1 MADPE
6 WDAFRPEIERLYVYE
21 SKPLSAVL
29 EYMENKYSMVTSRAK
44 LNRMLTAWGIEKSLT
59 TRPEEWPYIGRKILK
74 RKRDDEKESEIHIR
88 GEQVQPEKVKKKM
101 YREAYVPT
109 RDLISNVPSPQTP
122 EGVLVWTPASPGMR
136 LNWDRSLPWLR
147 FLQLLQ
153 PPRRQ
158 GPNTPSPLA
167 VSSPS
172 LSFPTP
178 SPSSSLA
185 ISSPGKSYAMYR
197 AVNRE
202 LLQRLSSIIPWGRL
216 NSPPTI
222 QSSSKTAAALT
233 ILMPEEFKGD
243 HQSLS
248 SRLSSSRNSGKDLL
262 AVELFLLSN
271 NLFPNDPEGR
281 STWGME
287 SEDMRVMKML
297 KDSGW
302 SDAKHL
308 RLLLSMQEPS
318 AEAIAEKVFASSL
331 RLLDLETVK
340 IMLEA
345 QMDPNGKIE
354 TVEDGMLTPLQFAA
368 SLDDDDDGAKLI
380 DLLVAHGASVNS
392 SIDEYTPLFYAIRP
406 HNTECMDKLLRQRA
420 VVTPPCLSAAT
431 MLDNFE
437 AFKEIVDSCPDV
449 NGRSGLQGHS
459 ALAEAVKIGD
469 VSMIQLLL
477 GKGAK
482 MNELVAIE
490 FEQDTATT
498 TILGL
503 GVQTQTLE
511 VIQSLLGHDVAI
523 SPEFNDFP
531 FISPL
536 TLAVERGRSDIV
548 MSLLQEGMDVNAL
561 DAGSD
566 KTLLERAA
574 KKKSLALCEAL
585 MANGAKLD
593 DENSSS
599 AAESSALL
607 VALMDGSTDIVALF
621 IAAHARLNDQY
632 TKPPGSV
639 LGAAIEMG
647 DMELIRMLI
656 TAGARMIGAM
666 IRKIGDLETAQF
678 LQGVGVL
685 QNLLLIS
692 GSRILAAAITDRQ
705 LNLAQYLLDHDAG
718 LGDQVGKEDDSSE
731 EQSPLEAAI
740 EQGNLRFAETLLDR
754 GAKVTDGVLAGAV
767 RSSYCDSMFQRR
779 LLAGFHGSAPSA
791 IGTAILFL
799 QPLDLFQEANIDPR
813 GTPILK
819 TSYSELEGSDFEIPS
834 AKSVLELGVIMG
846 NKEELLSLLEW
857 IPWSASLVGRA
868 LILAILIKE
877 QNLLGI
883 LMKFRPDVAEE
894 ITIATI
900 IHGVDD
906 SETITRNEGTYTPLQ
921 AAVKHQYIEVATEL
935 AKSADV
941 NFLGNGARRRTP
953 LQHAVENGNME
964 LVNMLLKRGAR
975 VDGAPA
981 EDGGATALQIAS
993 LRGYIGIAQRM
1004 LDLGADVNEAPAKRN
1019 GRTALQGAA
1028 EYGRIDMLHMLLD
1041 KGPSVV
1047 GDAERHYLKAVELAE
1062 GNGHMAAAKILKH
1075 FRSTVE
1081 PSPS

>member
-1 MADPE
+1 
-6 WDAFRPEIERLYVYE
+6 
-21 SKPLSAVL
+21 
-29 EYMENKYSMVTSRAK
+29 
-44 LNRMLTAWGIEKSLT
+44 
-59 TRPEEWPYIGRKILK
+59 
-74 RKRDDEKESEIHIR
+74 
-88 GEQVQPEKVKKKM
+88 
-101 YREAYVPT
+101 
-109 RDLISNVPSPQTP
+109 
-122 EGVLVWTPASPGMR
+122 
-136 LNWDRSLPWLR
+136 
-147 FLQLLQ
+147 
-153 PPRRQ
+153 
-158 GPNTPSPLA
+158 
-167 VSSPS
+167 
-172 LSFPTP
+172 
-178 SPSSSLA
+178 
-185 ISSPGKSYAMYR
+185 MYR

-202 LLQRLSSIIPWGRL
+202 LLQRLSSIIPWRRL
-216 NSPPTI
+216 NSPSSI

-233 ILMPEEFKGD
+233 ILMPEEFKGH

-271 NLFPNDPEGR
+271 NLFPHNPEGR

-308 RLLLSMQEPS
+308 RILLSTHEPS

-354 TVEDGMLTPLQFAA
+354 TVEHGMLTPLQFAA
-368 SLDDDDDGAKLI
+368 SLDDDEGAELI
-380 DLLVAHGASVNS
+380 DLLVAHGASVNNS
-392 SIDEYTPLFYAIRP
+392 SIDEYTPLFYAIQAK
-406 HNTECMDKLLRQRA
+406 NTECMDKLLRQHA

-431 MLDNFE
+431 RLNTFE
-437 AFKEIVDSCPDV
+437 SFKEIVDSCSDV
-449 NGRSGLQGHS
+449 NERAGLQGHS
-459 ALAEAVKIGD
+459 ALAEAVKIGNI
-469 VSMIQLLL
+469 SMIQLLL
-477 GKGAK
+477 AKGAK
-482 MNELVAIE
+482 MDELVAIE

-503 GVQTQTLE
+503 GVRTQSFE
-511 VIQSLLGHDVAI
+511 VIESLLGHGMAI
-523 SPEFNDFP
+523 SPDFHDFP

-536 TLAVERGRSDIV
+536 TLAVERGRTDIV

-561 DAGSD
+561 EAGSD
-566 KTLLERAA
+566 KSLLERAA
-574 KKKSLALCEAL
+574 KKKSLGLCEAL
-585 MANGAKLD
+585 LAHGAKLNG
-593 DENSSS
+593 ENSSS
-599 AAESSALL
+599 ATESSALL

-632 TKPPGSV
+632 TKPPGSL
-639 LGAAIEMG
+639 LGASIEMG
-647 DMELIRMLI
+647 DMASIRMLI
-656 TAGARMIGAM
+656 TAGARMIGPK
-666 IRKIGDLETAQF
+666 IRKIGNLETAQF
-678 LQGVGVL
+678 LQGIGVL

-692 GSRILAAAITDRQ
+692 GNKILAAAITDCQ
-705 LNLAQYLLDHDAG
+705 LDLAQYLLNHDAD
-718 LGDQVGKEDDSSE
+718 LGDHLRSEDDSSG
-731 EQSPLEAAI
+731 EQSPLKAAI
-740 EQGNLRFAETLLDR
+740 EQRNLQLAEILLAR
-754 GAKVTDGVLAGAV
+754 GAIVTDGVLEAAT
-767 RSSYCDSMFQRR
+767 RLPYYDDRFLRR
-779 LLAGFHGSAPSA
+779 LLAGFHGSAPST
-791 IGTAILFL
+791 IGTAIRFGRS
-799 QPLDLFQEANIDPR
+799 LDLFQEANIDPR
-813 GTPILK
+813 GTPKLK
-819 TSYSELEGSDFEIPS
+819 SSYFELEEFDFEIPS
-834 AKSVLELGVIMG
+834 VESVLELGVIMG
-846 NKEELLSLLEW
+846 NNEVLLFLLEW
-857 IPWSASLVGRA
+857 VPWSASLVGRA
-868 LILAILIKE
+868 LTLAILIKE
-877 QNLLGI
+877 QELLDI
-883 LMKFRPDVAEE
+883 LMKFCPGVAQE
-894 ITIATI
+894 ITICYHAI
-900 IHGVDD
+900 DE
-906 SETITRNEGTYTPLQ
+906 SETITKNEGTYTPLQ

-1004 LDLGADVNEAPAKRN
+1004 LDLGADVNEPPAKRN

-1041 KGPSVV
+1041 KGPLVV
-1047 GDAERHYLKAVELAE
+1047 GDAERHYHKAVQLAE